1 MTGNR
6 RSGLV
11 LADDATGAL
20 ECASLL
26 AGLGIG
32 AAIAFAAKS
41 MLAEGVLVVDT
52 ESRHLAAA
60 EAGERVERWAAQGD
74 RCIFKKT
81 DSTLRG
87 NIGAELLALLSQG
100 PVVYLPAYP
109 ALGRTVR
116 HGHLYVDGIAVHK
129 TEFGQDLRH
138 PVRTSAIAELFPAL
152 TTELIPDVASLQI
165 ALTSGRRKVL
175 ICDAETDQDLEH
187 FAAILPSQRVSL
199 AGPAN
204 IVKLWVN
211 LNQFPGRPTE
221 AWPTVRQWL
230 VVCGSRH
237 PRSRRQAVY
246 AASQGIAVLSSPLE
260 AAGPPE
266 TVAEDLARQASE
278 RIAARRPDG
287 ILIMGG
293 DTAWAL
299 WQALG
304 IVTLEPLPEVLPGVA
319 ACRSGELLFVT
330 KAGGF
335 GGENLVEQVVER
347 FS

>member
-1 MTGNR
+1 MTENR

-26 AGLGIG
+26 AGLGIRT
-32 AAIAFAAKS
+32 AIAFAARS
-41 MLAEGVLVVDT
+41 TLAEGVLVVDT

-60 EAGERVERWAAQGD
+60 EAGERVERWAAQAD
-74 RCIFKKT
+74 RGIFKKT

-87 NIGAELLALLSQG
+87 NIGSELLAILSQG

-116 HGHLYVDGIAVHK
+116 QGHVFVDGIAVHE
-129 TEFGQDLRH
+129 TEFGKDLRH
-138 PVRTSAIAELFPAL
+138 PVKTSAIAELFPAL
-152 TTELIPDVASLQI
+152 TTQLIPDVASLQMV
-165 ALTSGRRKVL
+165 LTSGQRKVL
-175 ICDAETDQDLEH
+175 ICDAETDQDLER
-187 FAAILPSQRVSL
+187 FAAILPGRRVCL

-204 IVKLWVN
+204 IVKLWAN
-211 LNQFPGRPTE
+211 LHQFPARPAE
-221 AWPTVRQWL
+221 AWPTVHHWL

-237 PRSRRQAVY
+237 RRSRRQAGY
-246 AASQGIAVLSSPLE
+246 AAAQGIAVLTSPLE
-260 AAGPPE
+260 SAGPPE
-266 TVAEDLARQASE
+266 KVAEELARQASE
-278 RIAARRPDG
+278 MIAARRPRG

-335 GGENLVEQVVER
+335 GDENLVEQLVER